1 MHIVAQAMKLAGTT
15 EDPQA
20 IRDSIGDAIPEVS
33 DEYKVANY
41 PEGFTENGH
50 LEGPVTAT
58 YIQEEEYT
66 PLEVPQQ
73 Q

>member
-1 MHIVAQAMKLAGTT
+1 
-15 EDPQA
+15 
-20 IRDSIGDAIPEVS
+20 VS

-41 PEGFTENGH
+41 PEGFTEEGH

-58 YIQEEEYT
+58 YIQDGEYT
-66 PLEVPQQ
+66 PLEVKQQ